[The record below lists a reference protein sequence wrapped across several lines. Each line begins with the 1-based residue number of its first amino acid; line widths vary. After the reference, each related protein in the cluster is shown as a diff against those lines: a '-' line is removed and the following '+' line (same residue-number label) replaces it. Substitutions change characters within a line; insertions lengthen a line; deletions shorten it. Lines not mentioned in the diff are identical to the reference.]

1 MIPRYTRPE
10 MEKIW
15 NERNEWQTMLDVEIA
30 ACEANAE
37 LGRIPKEAVEVIRE
51 KADFD
56 VDRIH
61 EIDAEINHDI
71 IAFLTCVGEHVGDEA
86 KYIHLGLT
94 STDVKDTGLNVQIKQ
109 ASDILLA
116 DLKKLA
122 DVLKRRAVEFK
133 YTPTI
138 GRTHGVHAEP
148 TTFGLKLLLWY
159 AATLRNIERM
169 KRAAETMCV
178 GKLSGAV
185 GTYAD
190 IDPYV
195 EEYVC
200 KKMGLAR
207 EDIATQVVCRDHHA
221 EYITTLGVIAGTL
234 SQIALEVRHLQ
245 RTEVR
250 EAEEYFSPKQKGSSA
265 MPHKRNPVKSERIC
279 GMARLIQ
286 GYSLPAYE
294 DIPLWHERDI
304 SHSSVE
310 RVMIPDATTALDYIL
325 DQTTKLIDK
334 LLVYPEKMKEDLMM
348 TGGLIY
354 SPRILIA
361 LVEKGAY
368 RDTAYRWVQR
378 NAMKRWLEGEDFYE
392 NLCRDEDVARYLSPE
407 EIKACFDY
415 KPMLTHVDEIF
426 ARFGL

>member
-1 MIPRYTRPE
+1 MIPRYTRPV

-30 ACEANAE
+30 ACEANAK
-37 LGRIPKEAVEVIRE
+37 LGRIPAEAVDVI
-51 KADFD
+51 KAKAGFD

-86 KYIHLGLT
+86 KYIHMGLT
-94 STDVKDTGLNVQIKQ
+94 STDVRDTGLCVQLKQ
-109 ASDILLA
+109 ASDVILD
-116 DLKKLA
+116 DLEKLA
-122 DVLKRRAVEFK
+122 AVLKRRAVEFK
-133 YTPTI
+133 HTPTI

-159 AATLRNIERM
+159 SETLRNIDRM
-169 KRAAETMCV
+169 KHAAKQMAV

-190 IDPYV
+190 IDPFV

-207 EDIATQVVCRDHHA
+207 EDIATQVVQRDHHA
-221 EYITTLGVIAGTL
+221 EYVTTLGVIAGTL

-265 MPHKRNPVKSERIC
+265 MPHKRNPVRSERIC

-286 GYSLPAYE
+286 GYSLPAFE

-310 RVMIPDATTALDYIL
+310 RVILPDATIALDYIL
-325 DQTTKLIDK
+325 NETTNLIDK
-334 LLVYPEKMKEDLMM
+334 LLVYPEKMLADLNM

-354 SPRILIA
+354 SPRVLLA
-361 LVEKGAY
+361 LVAKGAY

-378 NAMKRWLEGEDFYE
+378 NAMKRWLQGEDFYE
-392 NLCRDEDVARYLSPE
+392 NLCRDEDVRKYLTPE

-415 KPMLTHVDEIF
+415 KPMLVHVDDIF

>member
-1 MIPRYTRPE
+1 

-30 ACEANAE
+30 ACEANAK
-37 LGRIPKEAVEVIRE
+37 LGRIPAEAVDVI
-51 KADFD
+51 KAKAEFD

-86 KYIHLGLT
+86 KYIHMGLT
-94 STDVKDTGLNVQIKQ
+94 STDVRDTGLCVQLKQ
-109 ASDILLA
+109 ASEVILE
-116 DLKKLA
+116 DLEKLA
-122 DVLKRRAVEFK
+122 AVLKRRAVEFK
-133 YTPTI
+133 HTPTI

-159 AATLRNIERM
+159 SETLRNIDRM
-169 KRAAETMCV
+169 KHAAKQMAV

-190 IDPYV
+190 IDPFV

-207 EDIATQVVCRDHHA
+207 EDIATQVVQRDHHA
-221 EYITTLGVIAGTL
+221 EYVTTLGVIAGTL

-265 MPHKRNPVKSERIC
+265 MPHKRNPVRSERIC

-286 GYSLPAYE
+286 GYSLPAFE

-310 RVMIPDATTALDYIL
+310 RVILPDATIALDYIL
-325 DQTTKLIDK
+325 NETTNLIDK
-334 LLVYPEKMKEDLMM
+334 LLVYPEKMLADLNM

-354 SPRILIA
+354 SPRVLLA
-361 LVEKGAY
+361 LVAKGAY

-378 NAMKRWLEGEDFYE
+378 NAMKRWLQGEDFYE
-392 NLCRDEDVARYLSPE
+392 NLCKDEDVRKYLTPE

-415 KPMLTHVDEIF
+415 KPMLVHVDDIF

>member
-1 MIPRYTRPE
+1 

-37 LGRIPKEAVEVIRE
+37 LGRIPKEAVDVIRE

-116 DLKKLA
+116 DLEKLA

-200 KKMGLAR
+200 KKMGLVR

-415 KPMLTHVDEIF
+415 EPMLTHVDEIF

>member
-30 ACEANAE
+30 ACEANAV
-37 LGRIPKEAVEVIRE
+37 LGRIPKEAVAVIKE

-56 VDRIH
+56 VERIH
-61 EIDAEINHDI
+61 EIDREINHDI
-71 IAFLTCVGEHVGDEA
+71 IAFLSAVAEYVGDDA
-86 KYIHLGLT
+86 KYIHMGLT
-94 STDVKDTGLNVQIKQ
+94 STDVKDTGLNVQVKQ
-109 ASDILLA
+109 ASDVILK
-116 DLKKLA
+116 DLEKLA
-122 DVLKRRAVEFK
+122 EVLKRRAVEFK
-133 YTPTI
+133 HVPTI

-159 AATLRNIERM
+159 SATLRNIERM
-169 KRAAETMCV
+169 KQAAATMCV

-200 KKMGLAR
+200 KKLGLQP
-207 EDIATQVVCRDHHA
+207 EPVATQVVQRDHHA
-221 EYITTLGVIAGTL
+221 AYIATLGVIAGTL

-250 EAEEYFSPKQKGSSA
+250 EAEEYFSAKQKGSSA
-265 MPHKRNPVKSERIC
+265 MPHKRNPVRSERIC

-286 GYSLPAYE
+286 GYVLPAFE

-310 RVMIPDATTALDYIL
+310 RVMLPDATTALDYIL
-325 DQTTKLIDK
+325 NETINLIDK
-334 LLVYPEKMKEDLMM
+334 LLVYPEKMLEDLNM

-354 SPRILIA
+354 SPIVLLA
-361 LVEKGAY
+361 LVEKGAF

-378 NAMKRWLEGEDFYE
+378 NAMKRWLQGEDFYE
-392 NLCRDEDVARYLSPE
+392 NLCRDEDVRKYLTPE
-407 EIKACFDY
+407 EIKACFDF
-415 KPMLTHVDEIF
+415 KPMLVHVDKIF

>member
-1 MIPRYTRPE
+1 MIPRYTRPA

-37 LGRIPKEAVEVIRE
+37 LGRIPKEAVDVIKA

-86 KYIHLGLT
+86 KYIHMGLT
-94 STDVKDTGLNVQIKQ
+94 STDVRDTGLCVQLAQ
-109 ASDILLA
+109 ASDVILE
-116 DLKKLA
+116 DLEKLA
-122 DVLKRRAVEFK
+122 AVLKRRAVEFK

-159 AATLRNIERM
+159 SETLRNIDRM
-169 KRAAETMCV
+169 KHAAENIRV

-190 IDPYV
+190 IDPFV

-200 KKMGLAR
+200 KKMGLKR
-207 EDIATQVVCRDHHA
+207 EDIATQVVQRDHHA
-221 EYITTLGVIAGTL
+221 EYVATLGVIAGVL

-265 MPHKRNPVKSERIC
+265 MPHKRNPVRSERIC

-286 GYSLPAYE
+286 GYSVPAFE
-294 DIPLWHERDI
+294 NIPLWHERDI

-310 RVMIPDATTALDYIL
+310 RVMLPDATTALDYIL
-325 DQTTKLIDK
+325 NETTNLIDK
-334 LLVYPEKMKEDLMM
+334 LLVYPEKMLADLNM

-354 SPRILIA
+354 SPRVLLA
-361 LVEKGAY
+361 LVAKGAY

-378 NAMKRWLEGEDFYE
+378 NAMKRWLQGEDFYE
-392 NLCRDEDVARYLSPE
+392 NLCKDEDVRKYLTPE

-415 KPMLTHVDEIF
+415 KPMLVHVDEIF

>member
-1 MIPRYTRPE
+1 MIPRYTRPV

-37 LGRIPKEAVEVIRE
+37 LGRIPKKAVEVIKA

-86 KYIHLGLT
+86 KYIHMGLT
-94 STDVKDTGLNVQIKQ
+94 STDVKDTGLCVQLSQ
-109 ASDILLA
+109 ASDVILDDLQRLA
-116 DLKKLA
+116 E
-122 DVLKRRAVEFK
+122 VLKRRAVEFK
-133 YTPTI
+133 HTPTI

-159 AATLRNIERM
+159 SETLRNIDRM
-169 KRAAETMCV
+169 KHAADNMRV

-200 KKMGLAR
+200 KKMGLKR
-207 EDIATQVVCRDHHA
+207 EDIATQVVQRDHHA
-221 EYITTLGVIAGTL
+221 EYMATLGVIASTL

-265 MPHKRNPVKSERIC
+265 MPHKRNPVRSERIC

-286 GYSLPAYE
+286 GYVVPAFE
-294 DIPLWHERDI
+294 NVPLWHERDI

-310 RVMIPDATTALDYIL
+310 RVILPDATTALDYIL
-325 DQTTKLIDK
+325 NETTNLIDK
-334 LLVYPEKMKEDLMM
+334 LLVYPEKMLADLNL

-354 SPRILIA
+354 SPRVLLA
-361 LVEKGAY
+361 LVAKGAY

-378 NAMKRWLEGEDFYE
+378 NAMKRWLQGEDFYE
-392 NLCRDEDVARYLSPE
+392 NLCKDEDVRKYLTPE

-415 KPMLTHVDEIF
+415 RPMLSHVDEIF

>member
-109 ASDILLA
+109 ASEILLA
-116 DLKKLA
+116 DLEKLA

-200 KKMGLAR
+200 QKMGLAR

-415 KPMLTHVDEIF
+415 EPMLTHVDEIF

>member
-1 MIPRYTRPE
+1 MIPRYTCPE
-10 MEKIW
+10 MGKIW
-15 NERNEWQTMLDVEIA
+15 DERNEWQTMLDVEIA

-37 LGRIPKEAVEVIRE
+37 LGRIPKEAVRVIKE

-61 EIDAEINHDI
+61 EIDREINHDI

-86 KYIHLGLT
+86 KYIHMGLT

-109 ASDILLA
+109 ASEVLID
-116 DLKKLA
+116 DLEKLA
-122 DVLKRRAVEFK
+122 EVLKRRAVEFK
-133 YTPTI
+133 HTPTI

-159 AATLRNIERM
+159 SETLRNIERM
-169 KRAAETMCV
+169 KRAADNMCV

-200 KKMGLAR
+200 KKMGLKR
-207 EDIATQVVCRDHHA
+207 EIVATQVVQRDHHA

-234 SQIALEVRHLQ
+234 SQMALEIRHLQ

-265 MPHKRNPVKSERIC
+265 MPHKRNPVRSERIC
-279 GMARLIQ
+279 GMARVIQ
-286 GYSLPAYE
+286 GYALPAFE

-310 RVMIPDATTALDYIL
+310 RVIFPDATIALDYIL
-325 DQTTKLIDK
+325 NETTKLIDK
-334 LLVYPEKMKEDLMM
+334 LLVYPDKMLADLNL

-354 SPRILIA
+354 SPRVLLA
-361 LVEKGAY
+361 LVAKGAY

-378 NAMKRWLEGEDFYE
+378 NAMKRWLQGEDFYE
-392 NLCRDEDVARYLSPE
+392 NLCKDEDVRKYLNPD

-415 KPMLTHVDEIF
+415 KPMLVHVDEIF

>member
-116 DLKKLA
+116 DLEKLA

-415 KPMLTHVDEIF
+415 QPMLTHVDEIF

>member
-10 MEKIW
+10 MAKIW
-15 NERNEWQTMLDVEIA
+15 DERNEWQTMLDVEIA

-37 LGRIPKEAVEVIRE
+37 LGRIPKEAVEVIKA

-56 VDRIH
+56 VERIH
-61 EIDAEINHDI
+61 EIDREINHDI
-71 IAFLTCVGEHVGDEA
+71 IAFLSAVGEYVGDEA
-86 KYIHLGLT
+86 KYIHMGMT
-94 STDVKDTGLNVQIKQ
+94 STDVKDTALNVQIKQ
-109 ASDILLA
+109 ASDVLIA
-116 DLKKLA
+116 DLEKLA
-122 DVLKRRAVEFK
+122 EVLKRRAVEFK

-148 TTFGLKLLLWY
+148 TTFGLKILLWY
-159 AATLRNIERM
+159 SETLRNIERM
-169 KRAAETMCV
+169 KRAASEMAV

-200 KKMGLAR
+200 KKMGLTP
-207 EDIATQVVCRDHHA
+207 EIVATQVVQRDHHA
-221 EYITTLGVIAGTL
+221 EYITTLGCSAYCM
-234 SQIALEVRHLQ
+234 ALISSVCS
-245 RTEVR
+245 TT
-250 EAEEYFSPKQKGSSA
+250 SA

-279 GMARLIQ
+279 GMARLVQ
-286 GYSLPAYE
+286 GYALPAFE
-294 DIPLWHERDI
+294 NIPLWHERDI

-325 DQTTKLIDK
+325 AQTTDLVDK
-334 LLVYPEKMKEDLMM
+334 LLVYPEKMLEDLNM

-354 SPRILIA
+354 SPRVLLA
-361 LVEKGAY
+361 LVSKGAY

-392 NLCRDEDVARYLSPE
+392 NLCKDEDVRKYLSEE
-407 EIKACFDY
+407 EIKECFDY
-415 KPMLTHVDEIF
+415 KPMLIHVDEIF

>member
-116 DLKKLA
+116 DLEKLA

-169 KRAAETMCV
+169 KRAAENMCV

-195 EEYVC
+195 EDYVC
-200 KKMGLAR
+200 RKMGLAR
-207 EDIATQVVCRDHHA
+207 EDIATQVVARDHHA

-378 NAMKRWLEGEDFYE
+378 NAMKRWLEGEDFFE
-392 NLCRDEDVARYLSPE
+392 NLCRDEDVRRYLSPE

>member
-1 MIPRYTRPE
+1 MIERYTRSE
-10 MEKIW
+10 MERIW

-37 LGRIPKEAVEVIRE
+37 LGRIPKEAVEVIKE
-51 KADFD
+51 KANFD
-56 VDRIH
+56 VHRIH
-61 EIDAEINHDI
+61 EIDREINHDI
-71 IAFLTCVGEHVGDEA
+71 IAFLTNVGEYVGDEA
-86 KYIHLGLT
+86 KYIHMGLT
-94 STDVKDTGLNVQIKQ
+94 STDVKDTALNVQIKQ
-109 ASDILLA
+109 ASDILLN
-116 DLKKLA
+116 DLVKLSE
-122 DVLKRRAVEFK
+122 VLKRRAVEFK

-148 TTFGLKLLLWY
+148 TTFGLKMLLWY
-159 AATLRNIERM
+159 SEIQRNIERM
-169 KRAAETMCV
+169 DHAARQMAV

-195 EEYVC
+195 EKYVC
-200 KKMGLAR
+200 EKLGLQR
-207 EDIATQVVCRDHHA
+207 EPIATQVVQRDHHA
-221 EYITTLGVIAGTL
+221 EYITTLGIIAGTL

-286 GYSLPAYE
+286 GYSLPAFE

-310 RVMIPDATTALDYIL
+310 RVIIPDATTALDYIL
-325 DQTTKLIDK
+325 TQTTDLIDK
-334 LLVYPEKMKEDLMM
+334 LLVYPDKMLEDLNM

-354 SPRILIA
+354 SPRVLLA
-361 LVEKGAY
+361 LVAKGAY
-368 RDTAYRWVQR
+368 RDIAYRWVQR
-378 NAMKRWLEGEDFYE
+378 NAMKRWIDGEDFYE
-392 NLCRDEDVARYLSPE
+392 NLCKDEDVKKYLTPE
-407 EIKACFDY
+407 EIKECFDY

>member
-1 MIPRYTRPE
+1 

-37 LGRIPKEAVEVIRE
+37 LGRIPKEAVKVIKE
-51 KADFD
+51 KANFD

-61 EIDAEINHDI
+61 EIDRVINHDI
-71 IAFLTCVGEHVGDEA
+71 IAFLTNVGEYVGDDA
-86 KYIHLGLT
+86 KYIHMGLT
-94 STDVKDTGLNVQIKQ
+94 STDVKDTALSVQLKQ
-109 ASDILLA
+109 ASEVLLD
-116 DLKKLA
+116 DLEKLA
-122 DVLKRRAVEFK
+122 AVLKRRAVEFK
-133 YTPTI
+133 HTPTI

-159 AATLRNIERM
+159 SEVLRDIDRM
-169 KRAAETMCV
+169 KRAAKQMAV
-178 GKLSGAV
+178 GKISGAV

-195 EEYVC
+195 EKYVC
-200 KKMGLAR
+200 KKMGLTP
-207 EDIATQVVCRDHHA
+207 EIISTQVIQRDHHA
-221 EYITTLGVIAGTL
+221 EYIATLGVIAGTL
-234 SQIALEVRHLQ
+234 SQMALEVRHLQ

-286 GYSLPAYE
+286 GYTFPAYN

-310 RVMIPDATTALDYIL
+310 RVILPDATTALDYIL
-325 DQTTKLIDK
+325 DQTTQLIDK
-334 LLVYPEKMKEDLMM
+334 LLVYPDKMMKDMNL

-354 SPRILIA
+354 SPRVLLA
-361 LVEKGAY
+361 LVAKGAY

-378 NAMKRWLEGEDFYE
+378 NAMKRWLQGEDFYE
-392 NLCRDEDVARYLSPE
+392 NLCKDPDVRKYLTPE

-415 KPMLTHVDEIF
+415 KPMLKHVDEIF

>member
-1 MIPRYTRPE
+1 

-15 NERNEWQTMLDVEIA
+15 NERNEWQTMLNVEIA

-37 LGRIPKEAVEVIRE
+37 LGRIPKEAVEVIKA

-61 EIDAEINHDI
+61 EIDREINHDI
-71 IAFLTCVGEHVGDEA
+71 IAFLTNVGEHVGDEA
-86 KYIHLGLT
+86 KYIHMGLT
-94 STDVKDTGLNVQIKQ
+94 STDVKDTGLNVQLKQ
-109 ASDILLA
+109 ASAVLLD
-116 DLKKLA
+116 DLQKLA

-133 YTPTI
+133 HTPTI

-159 AATLRNIERM
+159 SETLRNIDRI
-169 KRAAETMCV
+169 KRAADAMAV

-190 IDPYV
+190 IDPFV
-195 EEYVC
+195 EQYVC
-200 KKMGLAR
+200 KKLGLKP
-207 EDIATQVVCRDHHA
+207 EIVATQVVQRDHHA
-221 EYITTLGVIAGTL
+221 EDVATLGVIAGVL
-234 SQIALEVRHLQ
+234 SQMALEVRHLQ

-286 GYSLPAYE
+286 GYSLPAFE

-310 RVMIPDATTALDYIL
+310 RVILPDATIALDYIL
-325 DQTTKLIDK
+325 DQTTNLIDK
-334 LLVYPEKMKEDLMM
+334 LLVYPDKMMADMNL

-354 SPRILIA
+354 SPRVLLA
-361 LVEKGAY
+361 LVAKGAY

-378 NAMKRWLEGEDFYE
+378 NAMKRWLQGEDFYE
-392 NLCRDEDVARYLSPE
+392 NLCKDEDVRKYLTPE

-415 KPMLTHVDEIF
+415 KPMLKHVDEIF

>member
-1 MIPRYTRPE
+1 

-37 LGRIPKEAVEVIRE
+37 LGRIPKEAVEVIKA

-61 EIDAEINHDI
+61 EIDREINHDI
-71 IAFLTCVGEHVGDEA
+71 IAFLTNVGEYVGDEA
-86 KYIHLGLT
+86 KCIHMGLT
-94 STDVKDTGLNVQIKQ
+94 STDVKDTGLNVQLKQ
-109 ASDILLA
+109 ASAVLLE
-116 DLKKLA
+116 DLEKLA
-122 DVLKRRAVEFK
+122 EVLKRRAVEFK
-133 YTPTI
+133 HVPTI

-148 TTFGLKLLLWY
+148 STFGMKLLLWY
-159 AATLRNIERM
+159 SETLRNIDRM
-169 KRAAETMCV
+169 KRAAEEMAV

-190 IDPYV
+190 IDPFV

-200 KKMGLAR
+200 KKLGLKQ
-207 EDIATQVVCRDHHA
+207 EIVATQVVQRDHHA
-221 EYITTLGVIAGTL
+221 EYVTTLGVIAGVL
-234 SQIALEVRHLQ
+234 AQMALEVRHLQ

-286 GYSLPAYE
+286 GYSLPAFE
-294 DIPLWHERDI
+294 NIPLWHERDI

-310 RVMIPDATTALDYIL
+310 RVMLPDATIALDYIL
-325 DQTTKLIDK
+325 SETTSLIDK
-334 LLVYPEKMKEDLMM
+334 LLVYPEKMMDDLNL

-354 SPRILIA
+354 SPRVLLA
-361 LVEKGAY
+361 LVAKGAY

-378 NAMKRWLEGEDFYE
+378 NAMKRWLDGEDFYE
-392 NLCRDEDVARYLSPE
+392 NLCKDEDVRKYLTPE

-415 KPMLTHVDEIF
+415 QPMLKHVDDIF

>member
-1 MIPRYTRPE
+1 

-30 ACEANAE
+30 ACEADAE
-37 LGRIPKEAVEVIRE
+37 LGRIPKEAVEVIKA

-61 EIDAEINHDI
+61 EIDREINHDI
-71 IAFLTCVGEHVGDEA
+71 IAFLTNVGEYVGDEA
-86 KYIHLGLT
+86 KYIHMGLT
-94 STDVKDTGLNVQIKQ
+94 STDVKDTGLNVQLKQ
-109 ASDILLA
+109 ASAVLLE
-116 DLKKLA
+116 DLEKLA
-122 DVLKRRAVEFK
+122 EVLKRRAVEFK
-133 YTPTI
+133 HVPTI

-148 TTFGLKLLLWY
+148 STFGMKLLLWY
-159 AATLRNIERM
+159 SETLRNIDRM
-169 KRAAETMCV
+169 KRAAEEMAV

-190 IDPYV
+190 IDPFV

-200 KKMGLAR
+200 KKLGLKQ
-207 EDIATQVVCRDHHA
+207 EIVATQVVQRDHHA
-221 EYITTLGVIAGTL
+221 EYVTTLGVIAGVL
-234 SQIALEVRHLQ
+234 AQMALEVRHLQ

-286 GYSLPAYE
+286 GYSLPAFE
-294 DIPLWHERDI
+294 NIPLWHERDI

-310 RVMIPDATTALDYIL
+310 RDISHSSVERVMLPDATIALDYIL
-325 DQTTKLIDK
+325 SETTSLIDK
-334 LLVYPEKMKEDLMM
+334 LLVYPEKMMDDLNL

-354 SPRILIA
+354 SPRVLLA
-361 LVEKGAY
+361 LVAKGAY

-378 NAMKRWLEGEDFYE
+378 NAMKRWLDGEDFYE
-392 NLCRDEDVARYLSPE
+392 NLCKDEDVRKYLTPE

-415 KPMLTHVDEIF
+415 QPMLKHVDDIF

>member
-1 MIPRYTRPE
+1 MIQRYTRPV
-10 MEKIW
+10 MDKIW

-37 LGRIPKEAVEVIRE
+37 LGRIPKEAVDVIKA

-109 ASDILLA
+109 ASAVILD
-116 DLKKLA
+116 DLEKLA
-122 DVLKRRAVEFK
+122 EVLKRRAVEFK
-133 YTPTI
+133 YTPAI

-148 TTFGLKLLLWY
+148 TTFGLKILLWY
-159 AATLRNIERM
+159 AATLRNIDRM
-169 KRAAETMCV
+169 KHAAENMCV

-200 KKMGLAR
+200 RAMGLAR

-234 SQIALEVRHLQ
+234 SQIALEIRHLQ

-294 DIPLWHERDI
+294 DMPLWHERDI

-378 NAMKRWLEGEDFYE
+378 NAMKRWLQGEDFYE
-392 NLCRDEDVARYLSPE
+392 NLCRDEDIAKYMTPE

-415 KPMLTHVDEIF
+415 RPMLTHVDEIF

>member
-1 MIPRYTRPE
+1 MIPRYTRPG
-10 MEKIW
+10 MGRIW
-15 NERNEWQTMLDVEIA
+15 AERNEWQTMLDVEIA

-37 LGRIPKEAVEVIRE
+37 LGRIPKEAVRVIKE
-51 KADFD
+51 KADFE

-61 EIDAEINHDI
+61 EIDREINHDI

-86 KYIHLGLT
+86 KYIHMGLT

-109 ASDILLA
+109 ASEILIE
-116 DLKKLA
+116 DLEKLA
-122 DVLKRRAVEFK
+122 QVLKRRAVEFK
-133 YTPTI
+133 HTPTI

-159 AATLRNIERM
+159 SETLRNIGRM
-169 KRAAETMCV
+169 KRAADNMCV

-200 KKMGLAR
+200 RKMGLKR
-207 EDIATQVVCRDHHA
+207 EDVATQVVQRDHHA

-234 SQIALEVRHLQ
+234 SQMALEIRHLQ

-265 MPHKRNPVKSERIC
+265 MPHKRNPVRSERIC
-279 GMARLIQ
+279 GMARVIQ
-286 GYSLPAYE
+286 GYSLPAFE

-310 RVMIPDATTALDYIL
+310 RVIFPDATIALDYIL
-325 DQTTKLIDK
+325 DETTKLIDK
-334 LLVYPEKMKEDLMM
+334 LLVYPDKMLADLNL

-354 SPRILIA
+354 SPRVLLA
-361 LVEKGAY
+361 LVAKGAY

-378 NAMKRWLEGEDFYE
+378 NAMKRWLQGEDFYE
-392 NLCRDEDVARYLSPE
+392 NLCKDEDVRKYLDPD

-415 KPMLTHVDEIF
+415 KPMLIHVDEIF

>member
-1 MIPRYTRPE
+1 

-37 LGRIPKEAVEVIRE
+37 LGRIPKEAVEVIKA

-61 EIDAEINHDI
+61 EIDREINHDI
-71 IAFLTCVGEHVGDEA
+71 IAFLTNVGEYVGDEA
-86 KYIHLGLT
+86 KYIHMGLT
-94 STDVKDTGLNVQIKQ
+94 STDVKDTGLNVQLKQ
-109 ASDILLA
+109 ASAVLLE
-116 DLKKLA
+116 DLEKLA
-122 DVLKRRAVEFK
+122 EVLKRRAVEFK
-133 YTPTI
+133 HVPTI

-148 TTFGLKLLLWY
+148 STFGMKLLLWY
-159 AATLRNIERM
+159 SETLRNIDRM
-169 KRAAETMCV
+169 KRAAEEMAV

-190 IDPYV
+190 IDPFV

-200 KKMGLAR
+200 KKLGLKQ
-207 EDIATQVVCRDHHA
+207 EIVATQVVQRDHHA
-221 EYITTLGVIAGTL
+221 EYVTTLGVIAGVL
-234 SQIALEVRHLQ
+234 AQMALEVRHLQ

-265 MPHKRNPVKSERIC
+265 MPHKRNPVKSERIY

-286 GYSLPAYE
+286 GYSLPAFE
-294 DIPLWHERDI
+294 NIPLWHERDI

-310 RVMIPDATTALDYIL
+310 RGMLPDATIALDYIL
-325 DQTTKLIDK
+325 SETTSLIDK
-334 LLVYPEKMKEDLMM
+334 LLVYPEKMMDDLNL

-354 SPRILIA
+354 SPRVLLA
-361 LVEKGAY
+361 LVAKGAY

-378 NAMKRWLEGEDFYE
+378 NAMKRWLDGEDFYE
-392 NLCRDEDVARYLSPE
+392 NLCKDEDVRKYLTPE
-407 EIKACFDY
+407 EIKVCFDY
-415 KPMLTHVDEIF
+415 QPMLKHVDDIF

>member
-1 MIPRYTRPE
+1 
-10 MEKIW
+10 
-15 NERNEWQTMLDVEIA
+15 MLDVEIA

-37 LGRIPKEAVEVIRE
+37 LGRIPKEAVDVIKA

-86 KYIHLGLT
+86 KYIHMGLT
-94 STDVKDTGLNVQIKQ
+94 STDVRDTGLCVQLKQ
-109 ASDILLA
+109 ASEVILE
-116 DLKKLA
+116 DLEKLA
-122 DVLKRRAVEFK
+122 AVLKRRAVEFK
-133 YTPTI
+133 HTPTI

-148 TTFGLKLLLWY
+148 TTFGLKMLLWY
-159 AATLRNIERM
+159 SETLRNIDRM
-169 KRAAETMCV
+169 KHAAEQMAV

-190 IDPYV
+190 IDPFV

-207 EDIATQVVCRDHHA
+207 EDIATQVVQRDHHA
-221 EYITTLGVIAGTL
+221 EYVTTLGVIAGTL

-265 MPHKRNPVKSERIC
+265 MPHKRNPVRSERIC

-286 GYSLPAYE
+286 GYALPAFE
-294 DIPLWHERDI
+294 NIPLWHERDI

-310 RVMIPDATTALDYIL
+310 RVMLPDATTALDYIL
-325 DQTTKLIDK
+325 NETTNLIDK
-334 LLVYPEKMKEDLMM
+334 LLVYPEKMLADLNM

-354 SPRILIA
+354 SPRVLLA
-361 LVEKGAY
+361 LVAKGAY

-378 NAMKRWLEGEDFYE
+378 NAMKRWLQGEDFYE
-392 NLCRDEDVARYLSPE
+392 NLCKDEDVRKYLTPE

-415 KPMLTHVDEIF
+415 KPMLVHVDEIF

>member
-37 LGRIPKEAVEVIRE
+37 LGRIPKEAVEVIKA

-61 EIDAEINHDI
+61 EIDKEINHDI
-71 IAFLTCVGEHVGDEA
+71 IAFLSAVAEYVGDEA
-86 KYIHLGLT
+86 KYIHMGLT
-94 STDVKDTGLNVQIKQ
+94 STDVKDTGLNVQVKQ
-109 ASDILLA
+109 ASDVILK
-116 DLKKLA
+116 DLEKLA
-122 DVLKRRAVEFK
+122 EVLKRRAVEFK
-133 YTPTI
+133 HVPTI

-159 AATLRNIERM
+159 SETLRNIERM
-169 KRAAETMCV
+169 KRAAENMCV

-200 KKMGLAR
+200 KKLGLKV
-207 EDIATQVVCRDHHA
+207 ESVATQVVQRDHHA
-221 EYITTLGVIAGTL
+221 EYISTLGVIAGTL
-234 SQIALEVRHLQ
+234 SQMALEVRHLQ

-265 MPHKRNPVKSERIC
+265 MPHKRNPVRSERIC
-279 GMARLIQ
+279 GMARLVQ
-286 GYSLPAYE
+286 GYVLPAFE
-294 DIPLWHERDI
+294 NIPLWHERDI

-310 RVMIPDATTALDYIL
+310 RVMLPDATTALDYIL
-325 DQTTKLIDK
+325 NETINLIDR
-334 LLVYPEKMKEDLMM
+334 LLVYPDKMLEDLNM

-354 SPRILIA
+354 SPRVLLA
-361 LVEKGAY
+361 LVSKGAF

-378 NAMKRWLEGEDFYE
+378 NAMKRWLQGEDFYE
-392 NLCRDEDVARYLSPE
+392 NLCKDEDVR
-407 EIKACFDY
+407 K
-415 KPMLTHVDEIF
+415 
-426 ARFGL
+426 

>member
-37 LGRIPKEAVEVIRE
+37 LGRIPKEAVEVI
-51 KADFD
+51 KAKANFD

-61 EIDAEINHDI
+61 EIDKEINHDI
-71 IAFLTCVGEHVGDEA
+71 IAFLSAVAEYVGDEA
-86 KYIHLGLT
+86 KYIHMGLT
-94 STDVKDTGLNVQIKQ
+94 STDVKDTGLNVQVKQ
-109 ASDILLA
+109 ASDVILK
-116 DLKKLA
+116 DLEKLA
-122 DVLKRRAVEFK
+122 EVLKRRAVEFK
-133 YTPTI
+133 YVPTI

-148 TTFGLKLLLWY
+148 TTFGLKLL
-159 AATLRNIERM
+159 
-169 KRAAETMCV
+169 
-178 GKLSGAV
+178 
-185 GTYAD
+185 TYAD

-200 KKMGLAR
+200 KKLGLKV
-207 EDIATQVVCRDHHA
+207 ESVATQVVQRDHHA
-221 EYITTLGVIAGTL
+221 EYISTLGVIAGTL
-234 SQIALEVRHLQ
+234 SQMALEVRHLQ

-265 MPHKRNPVKSERIC
+265 MPHKRNPVRSERIC
-279 GMARLIQ
+279 GMARLVQ
-286 GYSLPAYE
+286 GYVLPAFE
-294 DIPLWHERDI
+294 NIPLWHERDI

-310 RVMIPDATTALDYIL
+310 RVMLPDATTALDYIL
-325 DQTTKLIDK
+325 NETINLIDR
-334 LLVYPEKMKEDLMM
+334 LLVYPEKMLEDLNM

-354 SPRILIA
+354 SPRVLLA
-361 LVEKGAY
+361 LVAKGAF

-392 NLCRDEDVARYLSPE
+392 NLCKDEDVRKYLTPE
-407 EIKACFDY
+407 EIKECFDY
-415 KPMLTHVDEIF
+415 KPMLVHVDRIF

>member
-1 MIPRYTRPE
+1 

-37 LGRIPKEAVEVIRE
+37 LGRIPKEAVDVIKA

-86 KYIHLGLT
+86 KYIHMGLT
-94 STDVKDTGLNVQIKQ
+94 STDVRDTGLCVQLAQ
-109 ASDILLA
+109 ASDVILE
-116 DLKKLA
+116 DLEKLA
-122 DVLKRRAVEFK
+122 AVLKRRAVEFK
-133 YTPTI
+133 HTPTI

-159 AATLRNIERM
+159 SETLRNIDRM
-169 KRAAETMCV
+169 KHAAENIRV

-190 IDPYV
+190 IDPFV

-200 KKMGLAR
+200 KKMGLKR
-207 EDIATQVVCRDHHA
+207 EDIATQVVQRDHHA
-221 EYITTLGVIAGTL
+221 EYVATLGVIAGVL

-265 MPHKRNPVKSERIC
+265 MPHKRNPVRSERIC

-286 GYSLPAYE
+286 GYSVPAFE
-294 DIPLWHERDI
+294 NIPLWHERDI

-310 RVMIPDATTALDYIL
+310 RVMLPDATTALDYIL
-325 DQTTKLIDK
+325 NETTNLIDK
-334 LLVYPEKMKEDLMM
+334 LLVYPEKMLADLNM

-354 SPRILIA
+354 SPRVLLA
-361 LVEKGAY
+361 LVAKGAY

-378 NAMKRWLEGEDFYE
+378 NAMKRWLQGEDFYE
-392 NLCRDEDVARYLSPE
+392 NLCKDEDVRKYLNPE

-415 KPMLTHVDEIF
+415 KPMLVHVDEIF

>member
-37 LGRIPKEAVEVIRE
+37 LGRIPKEAVEVIRK

-109 ASDILLA
+109 ASEILLA
-116 DLKKLA
+116 DLEKLA

-415 KPMLTHVDEIF
+415 EPMLTHVDEIF

>member
-1 MIPRYTRPE
+1 M
-10 MEKIW
+10 
-15 NERNEWQTMLDVEIA
+15 
-30 ACEANAE
+30 
-37 LGRIPKEAVEVIRE
+37 EVI
-51 KADFD
+51 KAKANFD

-61 EIDAEINHDI
+61 EIDKEINHDI
-71 IAFLTCVGEHVGDEA
+71 IAFLSAVAEYVGDEA
-86 KYIHLGLT
+86 KYIHMGLT
-94 STDVKDTGLNVQIKQ
+94 STDVKDTGLNVQVKQ
-109 ASDILLA
+109 ASDVILK
-116 DLKKLA
+116 DLEKLA
-122 DVLKRRAVEFK
+122 EVLKRRAVEFK
-133 YTPTI
+133 YVPTI

-159 AATLRNIERM
+159 SETLRNIERM
-169 KRAAETMCV
+169 KRAAENMCV

-200 KKMGLAR
+200 KKLGLKV
-207 EDIATQVVCRDHHA
+207 ESVATQVVQRDHHA
-221 EYITTLGVIAGTL
+221 EYISTLGVIAGTL
-234 SQIALEVRHLQ
+234 SQMALEVRHLQ

-265 MPHKRNPVKSERIC
+265 MPHKRNPVRSERIC
-279 GMARLIQ
+279 GMARLVQ
-286 GYSLPAYE
+286 GYVLPAFE
-294 DIPLWHERDI
+294 NIPLWHERDI

-310 RVMIPDATTALDYIL
+310 RVMLPDATTALDYIL
-325 DQTTKLIDK
+325 NETINLIDR
-334 LLVYPEKMKEDLMM
+334 LLVYPEKMLEDLNM

-354 SPRILIA
+354 SPRVLLA
-361 LVEKGAY
+361 LVSKGAF

-392 NLCRDEDVARYLSPE
+392 NLCKDEDVRKYLTPE
-407 EIKACFDY
+407 EIKECFDY
-415 KPMLTHVDEIF
+415 KPMLVHVDRIF

>member
-1 MIPRYTRPE
+1 MIPRYTRPG
-10 MEKIW
+10 MGRIW
-15 NERNEWQTMLDVEIA
+15 DERNEWQTMLDVEIA

-37 LGRIPKEAVEVIRE
+37 LGRIPKEAVRVIKE
-51 KADFD
+51 KADFE

-61 EIDAEINHDI
+61 EIDREINHDI

-86 KYIHLGLT
+86 KYIHMGLT

-109 ASDILLA
+109 ASEILIE
-116 DLKKLA
+116 DLEKLA
-122 DVLKRRAVEFK
+122 QVLKRRAVEFK
-133 YTPTI
+133 HTPTI

-159 AATLRNIERM
+159 SETLRNIGRM
-169 KRAAETMCV
+169 KRAADNMCV

-200 KKMGLAR
+200 RKMGLKR
-207 EDIATQVVCRDHHA
+207 EDVATQVVQRDHHA

-234 SQIALEVRHLQ
+234 SQMALEIRHLQ

-265 MPHKRNPVKSERIC
+265 MPHKRNPVRSERIC
-279 GMARLIQ
+279 GMARVIQ
-286 GYSLPAYE
+286 GYSLPAFE

-310 RVMIPDATTALDYIL
+310 RVIFPDATIALDYIL
-325 DQTTKLIDK
+325 DETTKLIDK
-334 LLVYPEKMKEDLMM
+334 LLVYPDKVLADLNL

-354 SPRILIA
+354 SPRVLLA
-361 LVEKGAY
+361 LVAKGAY
-368 RDTAYRWVQR
+368 RDTAYRWAQR
-378 NAMKRWLEGEDFYE
+378 NAMKRWLQGEDFYE
-392 NLCRDEDVARYLSPE
+392 NLCKDEDVRKYLDPD

-415 KPMLTHVDEIF
+415 KPMLIHVDEIF

>member
-51 KADFD
+51 KANFD

-116 DLKKLA
+116 DLEKLA

-169 KRAAETMCV
+169 KRAAENMCV

-200 KKMGLAR
+200 RKMGLAR
-207 EDIATQVVCRDHHA
+207 EDIATQVVARDHHA

-378 NAMKRWLEGEDFYE
+378 NAMKRWLEGEDFFE
-392 NLCRDEDVARYLSPE
+392 NLCRDEDVRRYLSPE

>member
-1 MIPRYTRPE
+1 MIERYTRPE
-10 MEKIW
+10 MGRIW
-15 NERNEWQTMLDVEIA
+15 DERNEWQTMLDVEIA

-37 LGRIPKEAVEVIRE
+37 LGRIPKEAVQVIRE

-61 EIDAEINHDI
+61 EIDREINHDI
-71 IAFLTCVGEHVGDEA
+71 IAFLTNVGEYVGDEA
-86 KYIHLGLT
+86 KYIHMGLT
-94 STDVKDTGLNVQIKQ
+94 STDVKDTALNVQIKE
-109 ASDILLA
+109 ASEILLE
-116 DLKKLA
+116 DLVKLA
-122 DVLKRRAVEFK
+122 EVLKRRAVEFK

-159 AATLRNIERM
+159 SEIQRNIERM
-169 KRAAETMCV
+169 DHAARQMAV

-195 EEYVC
+195 EKYVC
-200 KKMGLAR
+200 EKLGLQR
-207 EDIATQVVCRDHHA
+207 EVIATQVVQRDHHA

-234 SQIALEVRHLQ
+234 AQIALEVRHLQ

-250 EAEEYFSPKQKGSSA
+250 EAEEYFSEKQKGSSA

-286 GYSLPAYE
+286 GYALPAFE
-294 DIPLWHERDI
+294 NIPLWHERDI

-310 RVMIPDATTALDYIL
+310 RVIIPDATTALDYIL
-325 DQTTKLIDK
+325 AQTTDLIDK
-334 LLVYPEKMKEDLMM
+334 LLVYPEKMLADLNM

-354 SPRILIA
+354 SPRVLLA
-361 LVEKGAY
+361 LVAKGAY

-378 NAMKRWLEGEDFYE
+378 NAMKRWLAGEDFYE
-392 NLCRDEDVARYLSPE
+392 NLCQDEDVRKYLTEE

>member
-30 ACEANAE
+30 ACEANAA
-37 LGRIPKEAVEVIRE
+37 LGRIPKEAVAVIKE

-56 VDRIH
+56 VERIH
-61 EIDAEINHDI
+61 EIDREINHDI
-71 IAFLTCVGEHVGDEA
+71 IAFLSAVAEYVGDDA
-86 KYIHLGLT
+86 KYIHMGLT
-94 STDVKDTGLNVQIKQ
+94 STDVKDTGLNVQVKQ
-109 ASDILLA
+109 ASDVILK
-116 DLKKLA
+116 DLEKLA
-122 DVLKRRAVEFK
+122 EVLKRRAVEFK
-133 YTPTI
+133 HVPTI

-159 AATLRNIERM
+159 SATLRNIERM
-169 KRAAETMCV
+169 KQAAATMCV

-200 KKMGLAR
+200 KKLGLQP
-207 EDIATQVVCRDHHA
+207 EPVATQVVQRDHHA
-221 EYITTLGVIAGTL
+221 AYIATLGVIAGTL

-250 EAEEYFSPKQKGSSA
+250 EAEEYFSAGQKGSSA
-265 MPHKRNPVKSERIC
+265 MPHKRNPVRSERIC

-286 GYSLPAYE
+286 GYVLPAFE

-304 SHSSVE
+304 SRSSVE
-310 RVMIPDATTALDYIL
+310 RVMLPDATTALDYIL
-325 DQTTKLIDK
+325 NETINLIDK
-334 LLVYPEKMKEDLMM
+334 LLVYPEKMLEDLNM

-354 SPRILIA
+354 SPRVLLA
-361 LVEKGAY
+361 LVEKGAF

-378 NAMKRWLEGEDFYE
+378 NAMKRWLQGEDFYE
-392 NLCRDEDVARYLSPE
+392 NLCRDEDVRKYLTPE
-407 EIKACFDY
+407 EIKACFDF
-415 KPMLTHVDEIF
+415 KPMLVHVDKIF

>member
-1 MIPRYTRPE
+1 MIPRYTRPV

-37 LGRIPKEAVEVIRE
+37 LGRIPKEAVEVIKA

-71 IAFLTCVGEHVGDEA
+71 IAFLSCVGEYVGDEA
-86 KYIHLGLT
+86 KYIHMGLT
-94 STDVKDTGLNVQIKQ
+94 STDVKDTGLCVQLAQ
-109 ASDILLA
+109 ASDVILD
-116 DLKKLA
+116 DLQQLA

-133 YTPTI
+133 HTPTI

-159 AATLRNIERM
+159 AETLRNIDRM
-169 KRAAETMCV
+169 KHAAENMRV

-200 KKMGLAR
+200 KKMGLRR
-207 EDIATQVVCRDHHA
+207 EDIATQVVQRDHHA
-221 EYITTLGVIAGTL
+221 EYVATLAVIASTL

-265 MPHKRNPVKSERIC
+265 MPHKRNPVRSERIC

-286 GYSLPAYE
+286 GYAVPAFE
-294 DIPLWHERDI
+294 NVPLWHERDI

-310 RVMIPDATTALDYIL
+310 RVILPDATTALDYIL
-325 DQTTKLIDK
+325 NETTKLIDK
-334 LLVYPEKMKEDLMM
+334 LLVYPEKMLADLNM

-354 SPRILIA
+354 SPRVLLA
-361 LVEKGAY
+361 LVSKGAY

-378 NAMKRWLEGEDFYE
+378 NAMKRWLQGEDFYE
-392 NLCRDEDVARYLSPE
+392 NLCKDEDVRKYLTPE

-415 KPMLTHVDEIF
+415 RPMFTHVDEIF